1 MMVNQVSGK
10 YGLPRLEEGWV
21 ASHQKIILSLGI
33 QSNCHKVWQWL
44 RYDDNRKIRHYWFF

>member
-10 YGLPRLEEGWV
+10 YGLPRLEEGWG
-21 ASHQKIILSLGI
+21 ASHQKTILSLGI

-44 RYDDNRKIRHYWFF
+44 RYDDNRKIIHY